1 MKNILYTFLLVT
13 SALFLGSCSEDKD
26 TTPPTIE
33 IQKPQE
39 NEVVLTGSN
48 LKMRFRF
55 TDEFGIQ
62 KYSYQI
68 FPEVEQDPWFD
79 FNYANEVFIPTLYQE
94 LVFDH
99 SVNIPVMGTTPGTWG
114 YTTPGNYIL
123 RVTATDI
130 YGNKNEVVR
139 IFKVEASQTEE

>member
-62 KYSYQI
+62 KYTYKI
-68 FPEVEQDPWFD
+68 FPEVAENVYVD
-79 FNYANEVFIPTLYQE
+79 FNYANEVFIPSLYQE

-99 SVNIPVMGTTPGTWG
+99 SVNIPVMSTTPGTWG

-130 YGNKNEVVR
+130 YNNVNSVDR
-139 IFKVEASQTEE
+139 IFKVEPSQTEE